1 MNEEIL
7 AIVDSIEREKGIPR
21 EVLFEAI
28 ESALLSAA
36 KKILG
41 KDREDIAVKIDR
53 ETGTIKITGGG
64 KKVKSDEFGR
74 IAAQTAKQVIIQKIR
89 EAEREIIYDDYHQK
103 IGSIVTGS
111 VHRFERGNIIVDLG
125 KTEGF
130 MPRSQQCPNERYR
143 QGDRIRAHVL
153 EVTKTSRGPQIV
165 LSRSSVEFVKKLFE
179 LEVPEI
185 TEGIVEVR
193 SISRE
198 GGERTKIAVYSK
210 DDKIDPVGAC
220 VGMRGN
226 RVKDIVKELHGEKI
240 DIVRWSDD
248 IEEYLKA
255 ALSPA
260 KISKFKIDREKKSI
274 EVIAK
279 ADQLSMAIGKHGQNV
294 RLASKLIGWELDI
307 RLEEEVTEG
316 SPEQSRGATE
326 GSPEQSRGATE
337 GSPEQSRGAT
347 EGSPELH
354 NKGKRPR
361 GTTEEAPEKPKSESA
376 AFDGSRKKTPAIKKL
391 DGVGKKAEST
401 LAAAGF
407 DTVEKIAV
415 SSVGDLAKLD
425 GIGKKTAE
433 KIINSAK
440 STLQHTQDRPEQSR
454 RTKAAEGGESA
465 KE

>member
-326 GSPEQSRGATE
+326 GSPE
-337 GSPEQSRGAT
+337 
-347 EGSPELH
+347 LH